1 VPQTERFDDTH
12 SLSLGSSTKELKPG
26 DTVGGA
32 YILKSLLGQG
42 GMGYVFLAEHNIIK
56 KDYALKIIR
65 PDKLDEFSWKR
76 FEIEGRVI
84 AKLDHPNLVKIY
96 NMGLDQGSYPFYVM
110 DLLPGQSL
118 SDYINQDDGLTFEQ
132 CLDIFRQVA
141 QGLAYAHKKGIV
153 HRDIKPANIILLKE
167 ESDKAG
173 FQAKVVDFG
182 LAKVIN
188 PVAGQAI
195 TTKGQIFG
203 SPYYMS
209 PEQCQGQAV
218 DHRSDIY
225 SLGCALFESIAGEPP
240 FVGANAMQTLMMHIE
255 SAMPK
260 LADRFSEQPA
270 IAVDSLIAKMTA
282 KEPQDRY
289 QSMDEVAAALERLQK
304 RGTSLFSN
312 SGLRDRTTTTT
323 NTRTAGESDSSI
335 VQSSF
340 LTRAD
345 SKWFLVGSL
354 FVVLSLVVAFAY
366 ADRAMLFSG
375 IKTASPSTELIAFG
389 PIKSHFAADSGLRVF
404 QFPDES
410 IGSIVDSSTNE
421 DHNAAGT
428 VSVSRDHGYTL
439 SLNENLVPITFKCP
453 QVLEQI
459 GKDEFVGLE
468 LKAKLGMFIAAKSET
483 NDQKLDSNGPTR
495 SERVANSQKQLISI
509 LKIVSGWSKLGAL
522 SIEDFTLNKEVF
534 DSIDRLPYL
543 EVLIVRSS
551 EFSIRDLSEY
561 KFLSRLKF
569 LRMQEPGER
578 QIDSLLCKLA
588 GSSNLNVLELDK
600 VDFSAPALAQLR
612 HCPHLVKLS
621 FKQVLVSDD
630 AIEAICQLPAL
641 RSISFDKVKLTDS
654 QIAAL
659 AKRKKLKV
667 VLQASDYFGRD
678 LEQEQAL
685 WKTYREKF
693 PTVVFR

>member
-1 VPQTERFDDTH
+1 MSQTEKFDETN
-12 SLSLGSSTKELKPG
+12 SLSLGGGNRAIKPG
-26 DTVGGA
+26 DIVGGA
-32 YILKSLLGQG
+32 YILKSLLGHG
-42 GMGYVFLAEHNIIK
+42 GMGYVFVAEHNIIK

-96 NMGLDQGSYPFYVM
+96 NMGLDQGTYPFYVM
-110 DLLPGQSL
+110 DLLPGKAL
-118 SDYINQDDGLTFEQ
+118 SDYINQDNGLTFEQ

-141 QGLAYAHKKGIV
+141 QGLAYSHKKGIV
-153 HRDIKPANIILLKE
+153 HRDIKPANIILIKE
-167 ESDKAG
+167 ENDKDG

-182 LAKVIN
+182 LAKVLN

-209 PEQCQGQAV
+209 PEQCQGQAI

-240 FVGANAMQTLMMHIE
+240 FVGANAVQTLMMHTE

-304 RGTSLFSN
+304 RGGLLSSN
-312 SGLRDRTTTTT
+312 SGLPDETS
-323 NTRTAGESDSSI
+323 NTRKKGESGSSI
-335 VQSSF
+335 VQSTF
-340 LTRAD
+340 LSRAD

-366 ADRAMLFSG
+366 AYRAVLFIG
-375 IKTASPSTELIAFG
+375 IKESSPSTQLLAFG
-389 PIKSHFAADSGLRVF
+389 PIKSHLATDTGLRVF
-404 QFPDES
+404 QFPETS
-410 IGSIVDSSTNE
+410 IGSIIDLSTSE
-421 DHNAAGT
+421 DHDARGT
-428 VSVSRDHGYTL
+428 ISLSRDHTYTL
-439 SLNENLVPITFKCP
+439 SLNENLVPIAFQCP

-459 GKDEFVGLE
+459 GKNEFIGLE
-468 LKAKLGMFIAAKSET
+468 LKAKLGMFISAKSEA
-483 NDQKLDSNGPTR
+483 NDQKLDLNGPTR

-509 LKIVSGWSKLGAL
+509 LKIVLGWSKLSVL
-522 SIEDFTLNKEVF
+522 TLEDFTLNKEIF
-534 DSIDRLPYL
+534 ESIDRLPHL
-543 EVLIVRSS
+543 ELLIVKSS
-551 EFSIRDLSEY
+551 EFSMSDFSQY
-561 KFLSRLKF
+561 NFLSRLRF
-569 LRMQEPGER
+569 LRMEDPGER
-578 QIDSLLCKLA
+578 QIDPLLYKLA
-588 GSSNLNVLELDK
+588 GSANLNVLELDN
-600 VDFSAPALAQLR
+600 VDFSAPALEQLGR
-612 HCPHLVKLS
+612 CPQFRQLAL
-621 FKQVLVSDD
+621 KQVLVSDD
-630 AIEAICQLPAL
+630 DIQAISQLRGL
-641 RSISFDKVKLTDS
+641 RTVSFDRVKLKDS

-659 AKRKKLKV
+659 VKHKKLEI
-667 VLQASDYFGRD
+667 VLQASDYFGHN
-678 LEQEQAL
+678 LAQEQAL

>member
-1 VPQTERFDDTH
+1 MSETERFDETN
-12 SLSLGSSTKELKPG
+12 SLSLGGGNRAIKPG
-26 DTVGGA
+26 DIIGGA
-32 YILKSLLGQG
+32 YILKSLLGHG

-76 FEIEGRVI
+76 FEVEGRVI

-96 NMGLDQGSYPFYVM
+96 NMGLDQGIYPFYVM

-118 SDYINQDDGLTFEQ
+118 SDYIKQDAGLSFEQ

-141 QGLAYAHKKGIV
+141 QGLAYSHKKGIV
-153 HRDIKPANIILLKE
+153 HRDIKPANIILIKE
-167 ESDKAG
+167 ENDKNV

-203 SPYYMS
+203 SPLYMS

-240 FVGANAMQTLMMHIE
+240 FVGANAMQTLMMHTE

-270 IAVDSLIAKMTA
+270 IAVDSLLAKMTA

-289 QSMDEVAAALERLQK
+289 QSMDEVAAALERLQR
-304 RGTSLFSN
+304 RGTSLSLSSN
-312 SGLRDRTTTTT
+312 SGLRDETTTTT
-323 NTRTAGESDSSI
+323 TTSSI

-340 LTRAD
+340 LSRAD
-345 SKWFLVGSL
+345 SKWFLVGAL
-354 FVVLSLVVAFAY
+354 FVVLSIVVAFVY
-366 ADRAMLFSG
+366 ADRAVLFSG
-375 IKTASPSTELIAFG
+375 IKTSSPSTDLIAFG
-389 PIKSHFAADSGLRVF
+389 PIKSHLAADTGLRVF
-404 QFPDES
+404 QFPATS
-410 IGSIVDSSTNE
+410 IGSIIDLSNSE
-421 DHNAAGT
+421 DHNARGT
-428 VSVSRDHGYTL
+428 VSVSKDHTYTL
-439 SLNENLVPITFKCP
+439 SLNENLVPIAFQCP

-468 LKAKLGMFIAAKSET
+468 LKAKLGMFISTKSVV
-483 NDQKLDSNGPTR
+483 NDQKLDLSGPTR
-495 SERVANSQKQLISI
+495 SERVANSQKQLLSI
-509 LKIVSGWSKLGAL
+509 LKIVSDWSKLSVL
-522 SIEDFTLNKEVF
+522 TLEDFTLNKEIF
-534 DSIDRLPYL
+534 ESIDRLPHL
-543 EVLIVRSS
+543 ELLMVKSS
-551 EFSIRDLSEY
+551 EFSMGDFSQY
-561 KFLSRLKF
+561 NFLSRLRF
-569 LRMQEPGER
+569 LRIQDPGER
-578 QIDSLLCKLA
+578 QIDSLLYKLA
-588 GSSNLNVLELDK
+588 GSANLNVLELDN
-600 VDFSAPALAQLR
+600 VDFSAPALQQLGR
-612 HCPHLVKLS
+612 CLHFRTLAL
-621 FKQVLVSDD
+621 KQVLVSDD
-630 AIEAICQLPAL
+630 HIKAICQIHGL
-641 RSISFDKVKLTDS
+641 RSVSFDRVKLTDS

-659 AKRKKLKV
+659 VKRKKLEV
-667 VLQASDYFGRD
+667 VLQATDYFVND
-678 LEQEQAL
+678 LGQNRVL